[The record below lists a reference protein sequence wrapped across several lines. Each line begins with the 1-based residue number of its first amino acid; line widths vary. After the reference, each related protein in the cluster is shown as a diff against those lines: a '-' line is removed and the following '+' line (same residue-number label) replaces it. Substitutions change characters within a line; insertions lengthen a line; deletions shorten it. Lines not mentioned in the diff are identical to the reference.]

1 MTLPNI
7 HKFPKEKLSPEEI
20 SALETSA
27 KSARISA
34 LTMISA
40 AKSGHPA
47 GAFSSMEMFMTV
59 YGVAD
64 LTPENCSGVKR
75 DYVVISHGH
84 TSAGVYAALSEWGF
98 FDKNEAMAHFRQAG
112 SVFQGH
118 VEREVHGV
126 DLGTGNL
133 GQGLSAGVGF
143 ALAQRANNH
152 NGRVYV
158 LMGDGGQTKG
168 QISEARRMAVSQ
180 NLTGLVA
187 LIDWNDIQLSG
198 RRLDIMPCN
207 IREIWEADGWE
218 AVEVDGHSFGKIYEA
233 LKNAGKNGKPTVIL
247 CKTIMGK
254 DGLIMEGK
262 ADYHGKPVS
271 KEDYDAIVKHL
282 GGDPETLAKALERR
296 KSPSTYKG
304 RKIDYPSAPN
314 IDTGIPFDYEG
325 EKVSDNRGAF
335 GKALADVGAK
345 NYKKDGRTPI
355 IVFDCDLAP
364 SVMTGKFRD
373 ACPDSYIQSG
383 IQEHSVATA
392 SGAAS
397 LAGVVSVWAEFG
409 VFGVDE
415 VYNQQRLNDIN
426 RAGNKTVLTHV
437 GLDVGEDGKTHQCI
451 DYVGLMR
458 NMFGWKLVVPVD
470 PNQTD
475 RATRWML
482 KTPGDICLAV
492 GRSKVDGLKYY
503 TGSYEF
509 EYGKADKLRDG
520 KDGAVFALGYMAQ
533 IALKSAEILSKKGI
547 EVSVWA
553 VSCPLSPDM
562 AALIEAAKT
571 GHILTVEDHNAN
583 TGMGAVMILEAA
595 RKGIVIP
602 KIQTLGVTHYGE
614 SGNSDAVRDEMGLSP
629 EKIADAFMKGK

>member
-187 LIDWNDIQLSG
+187 LIDWND
-198 RRLDIMPCN
+198 
-207 IREIWEADGWE
+207 
-218 AVEVDGHSFGKIYEA
+218 
-233 LKNAGKNGKPTVIL
+233 
-247 CKTIMGK
+247 
-254 DGLIMEGK
+254 
-262 ADYHGKPVS
+262 
-271 KEDYDAIVKHL
+271 
-282 GGDPETLAKALERR
+282 
-296 KSPSTYKG
+296 
-304 RKIDYPSAPN
+304 
-314 IDTGIPFDYEG
+314 
-325 EKVSDNRGAF
+325 
-335 GKALADVGAK
+335 
-345 NYKKDGRTPI
+345 
-355 IVFDCDLAP
+355 
-364 SVMTGKFRD
+364 
-373 ACPDSYIQSG
+373 
-383 IQEHSVATA
+383 
-392 SGAAS
+392 
-397 LAGVVSVWAEFG
+397 
-409 VFGVDE
+409 
-415 VYNQQRLNDIN
+415 
-426 RAGNKTVLTHV
+426 
-437 GLDVGEDGKTHQCI
+437 
-451 DYVGLMR
+451 
-458 NMFGWKLVVPVD
+458 
-470 PNQTD
+470 
-475 RATRWML
+475 
-482 KTPGDICLAV
+482 
-492 GRSKVDGLKYY
+492 
-503 TGSYEF
+503 
-509 EYGKADKLRDG
+509 
-520 KDGAVFALGYMAQ
+520 
-533 IALKSAEILSKKGI
+533 
-547 EVSVWA
+547 
-553 VSCPLSPDM
+553 
-562 AALIEAAKT
+562 
-571 GHILTVEDHNAN
+571 
-583 TGMGAVMILEAA
+583 
-595 RKGIVIP
+595 
-602 KIQTLGVTHYGE
+602 
-614 SGNSDAVRDEMGLSP
+614 
-629 EKIADAFMKGK
+629 